1 MRSHGNGNGCLTS
14 KQAELRSQA
23 AINRNLKARKAKREA
38 GNSAPPKVE
47 RVIVT
52 RREIMMHSVEI
63 IFDREFINNLQSD
76 LDNGRII

>member
-23 AINRNLKARKAKREA
+23 AINRNLKAKKAKKVVKSTTR
-38 GNSAPPKVE
+38 VE

>member
-14 KQAELRSQA
+14 KQAELSSQA
-23 AINRNLKARKAKREA
+23 AINRNLKAKKAKKVVKSTTR
-38 GNSAPPKVE
+38 VE

-52 RREIMMHSVEI
+52 RREIMMHSVEF

>member
-1 MRSHGNGNGCLTS
+1 MPRNFGNGNGCLNS

-23 AINRNLKARKAKREA
+23 AIKRNLKAKKAK
-38 GNSAPPKVE
+38 KVVKSTTRTE

-52 RREIMMHSVEI
+52 RREIMIHSVEF

>member
-1 MRSHGNGNGCLTS
+1 MPRNFGNGNGCLNS

-23 AINRNLKARKAKREA
+23 AIKRNLKAKKAKKVVKSTTR
-38 GNSAPPKVE
+38 VE

-52 RREIMMHSVEI
+52 RREIMIHSVEF

>member
-1 MRSHGNGNGCLTS
+1 MPRNFGKGNGCLTN

-23 AINRNLKARKAKREA
+23 AIKRNLKAKKAK
-38 GNSAPPKVE
+38 KVVKSTTRTE

-52 RREIMMHSVEI
+52 RREVMMHSVEI